1 MSRQEKQITYNNI
14 ENVTFNDTRSS
25 ETIFRNSRIE
35 MHHLIISNLKLK
47 NQILK
52 WCNNYLLKIYYFIY
66 NIIYIYIYKL
76 ETHIFYLSLSF
87 FEDKSNVI

>member
-52 WCNNYLLKIYYFIY
+52 
-66 NIIYIYIYKL
+66 
-76 ETHIFYLSLSF
+76 
-87 FEDKSNVI
+87 